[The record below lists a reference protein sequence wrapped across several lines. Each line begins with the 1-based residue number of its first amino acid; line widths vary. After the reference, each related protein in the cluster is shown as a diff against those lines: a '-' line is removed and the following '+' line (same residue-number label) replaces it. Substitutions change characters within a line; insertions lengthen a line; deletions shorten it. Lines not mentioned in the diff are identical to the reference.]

1 MITFNLH
8 RGPGGY
14 ERYCPWYQGSSKKQ
28 DAQIG
33 NLRSLIK
40 RWFKSYGQGMGKP
53 QWKVKGLGVLLPC
66 SGLEGSGEP
75 GITGTQAWG

>member
-1 MITFNLH
+1 
-8 RGPGGY
+8 
-14 ERYCPWYQGSSKKQ
+14 
-28 DAQIG
+28 
-33 NLRSLIK
+33 
-40 RWFKSYGQGMGKP
+40 MGKP